1 MIEGLFQPGHLLLIL
16 LIVLIL
22 FGPGKL
28 PDIGRAL
35 GDTVREF
42 RRSMQGTTGDAE
54 RPTGEQTRQP

>member
-1 MIEGLFQPGHLLLIL
+1 L

-42 RRSMQGTTGDAE
+42 RRSVHAPPETGQPAD
-54 RPTGEQTRQP
+54 EQSRQS

>member
-42 RRSMQGTTGDAE
+42 RRSVQSSGEAE
-54 RPTGEQTRQP
+54 RPTGEQGRPS

>member
-42 RRSMQGTTGDAE
+42 RRSVQAPPETGQPAD
-54 RPTGEQTRQP
+54 EQSRQS

>member
-42 RRSMQGTTGDAE
+42 RRSVQSSGEAE
-54 RPTGEQTRQP
+54 RPTEEQVTKP

>member
-42 RRSMQGTTGDAE
+42 RRSVQSSGEAE
-54 RPTGEQTRQP
+54 RPTEEQGRQS

>member
-1 MIEGLFQPGHLLLIL
+1 MIL

-42 RRSMQGTTGDAE
+42 RRSVQAPPETG
-54 RPTGEQTRQP
+54 RPADEQSRQS